1 MNKPSFADN
10 IQRWVHPKALYF
22 LLEPWRRLTWRHIAW
37 TAVAGALIAPLM
49 LTVTHAFE
57 FFLGG
62 TWSERLAFIIEFL
75 AFSELEAFTFLL
87 CVIAA
92 DHAVWRG
99 AHRVRAY
106 GLALFM
112 GAALNATFDWSI
124 RNYVMDWFSKPDVD
138 PGWVPVHAASTFLY
152 ALLLGGFATFVYADW
167 QRARDSAGRLHAAGL
182 ARTRAARDILQT
194 RLQAMQARVDPQ
206 LLFDTLARTRQ
217 RYDVSPILGEQTLDN
232 LIAYLRI
239 AMPRLLATSSTLA
252 REIDLARAYA
262 AIVADCGDRKV
273 AFAIDRN
280 EDGAHIP
287 FPSMLLL
294 PLVEH
299 AVSCG
304 RHAPSDENAIS
315 IRAHVAGTNLQV
327 TVGHGGSAFSTAAGS
342 ESINRVRERLHELF
356 EGRARLE
363 LRGRPDRGTEA
374 VMEIPDERA

>member
-10 IQRWVHPKALYF
+10 IQPWVHPKALYF
-22 LLEPWRRLTWRHIAW
+22 LLEPWRRLTWKHIAW

-57 FFLGG
+57 AFLGG
-62 TWSERLAFIIEFL
+62 TWSERLSFIIEFL
-75 AFSELEAFTFLL
+75 AFSQLEAFTFLL
-87 CVIAA
+87 CIIAA
-92 DHAVWRG
+92 DHAVRRG
-99 AHRVRAY
+99 APRVRAY
-106 GLALFM
+106 AIALFM
-112 GAALNATFDWSI
+112 GAALYTTFQWSI
-124 RNYVMDWFSKPDVD
+124 LNYVMDWFSRPDVD
-138 PGWVPVHAASTFLY
+138 PGWAPVHATSTFLY

-167 QRARDSAGRLHAAGL
+167 QRARDSAARLHAAGL

-206 LLFDTLARTRQ
+206 FLFETLARTR
-217 RYDVSPILGEQTLDN
+217 RLYDASPERGEQTLDN

-239 AMPRLLATSSTLA
+239 AMPNLLATSSTLA

-262 AIVADCGDRKV
+262 AIVADCGDKKV
-273 AFAIDRN
+273 AFAVERN

-287 FPSMLLL
+287 FPSLLLL

-304 RHAPSDENAIS
+304 PHAPSDENAIS
-315 IRAHVAGTNLQV
+315 IRATVAGTNLQV
-327 TVGHGGSAFSTAAGS
+327 TIGHGGQAFSTAAES
-342 ESINRVRERLHELF
+342 DSINRVRGRLDKLF
-356 EGRARLE
+356 EGRARLA
-363 LRGRPDRGTEA
+363 LRERPDRGTEA

>member
-1 MNKPSFADN
+1 
-10 IQRWVHPKALYF
+10 L
-22 LLEPWRRLTWRHIAW
+22 
-37 TAVAGALIAPLM
+37 AGS
-49 LTVTHAFE
+49 
-57 FFLGG
+57 
-62 TWSERLAFIIEFL
+62 WSERIALIVELFVWGQ
-75 AFSELEAFTFLL
+75 LEAFTFLL
-87 CVIAA
+87 CIVAA
-92 DHAVWRG
+92 DHAVQRG
-99 AHRVRAY
+99 AHRVKAY

-112 GAALNATFDWSI
+112 GAALYAAFQWLI
-124 RNYVMDWFSKPDVD
+124 LYYVMDWFNTAGVD
-138 PGWVPVHAASTFLY
+138 PDWVPVSATSTFLF
-152 ALLLGGFATFVYADW
+152 ALVLGGFATFVYADW
-167 QRARDSAGRLHAAGL
+167 QRARESAARLHAAGL

-206 LLFDTLARTRQ
+206 FLFETLGRTR
-217 RYDVSPILGEQTLDN
+217 RLYDASPERGEQTLAN

-273 AFAIDRN
+273 AFAVDRN

-299 AVSCG
+299 AISCG

-315 IRAHVAGTNLQV
+315 IRANVAGTSLQV
-327 TVGHGGSAFSTAAGS
+327 TVGHGGSAFSTAAESG
-342 ESINRVRERLHELF
+342 SINRVRERLHKLF
-356 EGRARLE
+356 EGRASLA
-363 LRGRPDRGTEA
+363 LRERPDRGTEA